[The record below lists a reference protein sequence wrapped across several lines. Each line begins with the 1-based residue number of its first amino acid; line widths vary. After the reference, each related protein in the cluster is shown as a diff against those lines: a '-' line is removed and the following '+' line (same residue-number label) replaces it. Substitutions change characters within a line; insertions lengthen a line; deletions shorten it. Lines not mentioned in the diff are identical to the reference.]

1 MLQSDHPLQPF
12 WRPYPDSGVSDA
24 DAGSSSAAASRSD
37 PPGSLRPPAGDGSR
51 KSPGTLERA
60 GRVVPALL
68 LAVALLAVGCDADA
82 RTDASAAGP
91 RTAAADTADTS
102 GVYTRV
108 SPSRNGIG
116 KVYMG
121 REISKVMGHRG
132 AAWLER
138 AARDEKERPDLV
150 VDSMNLALGDVVAD
164 IGAGTGY
171 FTFRIAPRV
180 PEGRVFAVDIQPEML
195 DKMRARKQREGRDNV
210 TLVRGS
216 ITDPSLPSDSVDAAL
231 MVDAYHEFSHP
242 REMMQNLAD
251 ALVPGGRVYL
261 VEYRKEDPSVPIK
274 RLHKMSEAQA
284 KKEMKAVGLDWVATR
299 DMLPRQHFL
308 VFEKPADHS

>member
-1 MLQSDHPLQPF
+1 MPLSQP
-12 WRPYPDSGVSDA
+12 SA
-24 DAGSSSAAASRSD
+24 SSAGTSSPKRVPSAPVDPARPWARPDLFALAA
-37 PPGSLRPPAGDGSR
+37 
-51 KSPGTLERA
+51 
-60 GRVVPALL
+60 
-68 LAVALLAVGCDADA
+68 ALLAGLLLLGCRADGQPHASESAPARVG
-82 RTDASAAGP
+82 TVG
-91 RTAAADTADTS
+91 ADTTDTS
-102 GVYTRV
+102 SVYTRTP
-108 SPSRNGIG
+108 PSRNGIG

-138 AARDEKERPDLV
+138 AERDDNERPALV
-150 VDSMNLALGDVVAD
+150 VDSMNLASDDVVAD

-171 FTFRIAPRV
+171 FTFRMAPHV
-180 PEGRVFAVDIQPEML
+180 PNGRVFAVDIQPEML
-195 DKMRARKQREGRDNV
+195 EIMRDRMRTQGVENV

-216 ITDPSLPSDSVDAAL
+216 VTDPSLPADSIDAAL

-242 REMMQNLAD
+242 REMMDNLVE
-251 ALVPGGRVYL
+251 ALAPGGRVYL

-284 KKEMKAVGLDWVATR
+284 RKEMEAVGLEWVATR

-308 VFEKPADHS
+308 IFEKPAGAR

>member
-1 MLQSDHPLQPF
+1 MPLSQPSASF
-12 WRPYPDSGVSDA
+12 SEKRSANRIPAAPADLGRRWSRPELLALPAALLVGLLLLGCRADGQPDSSKNA
-24 DAGSSSAAASRSD
+24 AASSAA
-37 PPGSLRPPAGDGSR
+37 
-51 KSPGTLERA
+51 
-60 GRVVPALL
+60 
-68 LAVALLAVGCDADA
+68 
-82 RTDASAAGP
+82 
-91 RTAAADTADTS
+91 DTTDTS
-102 GVYTRV
+102 SVYTRV
-108 SPSRNGIG
+108 PPSRNGIG

-138 AARDEKERPDLV
+138 DERDDNERPSLV
-150 VDSMNLALGDVVAD
+150 VDSMNLASDDVVAD

-180 PEGRVFAVDIQPEML
+180 SSGRVFAVDIQPEML
-195 DKMRARKQREGRDNV
+195 EIMRDRMQTQGVENV

-216 ITDPSLPSDSVDAAL
+216 VTDPSLPADSIDAAL

-242 REMMQNLAD
+242 REMMDNLVE
-251 ALVPGGRVYL
+251 ALTPGGRVYL

-284 KKEMKAVGLDWVATR
+284 RKEMEAVGLEWVATR

-308 VFEKPADHS
+308 IFEKPAGSR